1 MTGSPFE
8 VDHATLHTAA
18 SDVRT
23 TRSEVDGELR
33 RLGNT
38 VQELGA
44 AWQGQ
49 AASGF
54 QQLMER
60 WNQDTDKLLKALEDI
75 ADLLDKAGTQHQVTD
90 EEQQQMLDKFHAA
103 LNP

>member
-1 MTGSPFE
+1 MTGPFE

-18 SDVRT
+18 GDVRN

-33 RLGNT
+33 KLRGVIDDLA
-38 VQELGA
+38 GA
-44 AWQGQ
+44 WKGQ

-54 QQLMER
+54 QSLMER
-60 WNQDTDKLLKALEDI
+60 WNTDSDKLLRAMDGI
-75 ADLLDKAGTQHQVTD
+75 ADLLDKTATTHQAND
-90 EEQQQMLDKFHAA
+90 EQQQQMLDRFHQA